1 MKKTFYTLFL
11 IFCVFFTK
19 NTFANNKIAIIDTDK
34 IIQESIAVLD
44 IQKKVEKKKIAY
56 ETEINKKQTV
66 LMAEQKKLQ
75 DKQAITSQ
83 DSLQKE
89 AKAFEEKVDNLKT
102 FVDKKQESLK
112 NASLAA
118 MSKVNDAM
126 KDIVADISKE
136 KQLDV
141 IIPSSQVIYFQ
152 EHLNITSE
160 VLAIL
165 NKKIT
170 KVEIKFEN

>member
-11 IFCVFFTK
+11 FFCVFLTK
-19 NTFANNKIAIIDTDK
+19 NSFANSKVAILDTDK

-44 IQKKVEKKKIAY
+44 IQKKVEKKKGAY
-56 ETEINKKQTV
+56 EAEINKKQTA

-75 DKQAITSQ
+75 DKQAIASQ

-89 AKAFEEKVDNLKT
+89 VKAFEEKVDNLKV

-112 NASLAA
+112 NSSLTA
-118 MSKVNDAM
+118 MNKVNDIM
-126 KDIVADISKE
+126 KAIVADISKE
-136 KQLDV
+136 KEIDV
-141 IIPSSQVIYFQ
+141 VIPSSQVIYFQ
-152 EHLNITSE
+152 EHTDITSE
-160 VLAIL
+160 VLAML
-165 NKKIT
+165 NKKIN